1 MSPMIPLTADQ
12 LYSHCE
18 GSTLGFD
25 TTAQLNDS
33 VSTVGQDRLL
43 KALSFGAGIRSKGF
57 NVFVMAPEKSG
68 HQQIVESFLQTRA
81 AGEAVPLDCCYV
93 YNFDKPVA
101 PKLLQLPAG
110 LGQRFARG
118 LERLVDELRSAIPAV
133 FETDEY
139 RSRVSDL
146 NQSLAERQA
155 AAIMEVKEEAKKE
168 GIVLLH
174 TPTGYTLAPRKGSE
188 VLDSKAFLALPEE
201 ERRQMQQ
208 AIGRIESQLQAV
220 LQEFTLWRKDTQEQ
234 LQHLNEEMVVFA
246 AGNAIDE
253 LRSEYWDN
261 NAICS
266 HIESIQQDLS
276 RHVNVFLGHMN
287 EGSLPESLLARYQLN
302 LLVDNS
308 ETQGA
313 PIIHE
318 DLPNLG
324 RTLGRVEH
332 HVVQGALVSDF
343 TLIRAGALHRANGGY
358 LVLNL
363 RKLISQPMVWE
374 ALKRALF
381 ASEIRIES
389 IERFYSLA
397 STVSLEPEPV
407 PLNVKVILIGSRYLY
422 YLMGQWDPDFNK
434 LFKVQADYA
443 DEIPVTEENLSF
455 YASFIAGIARRH
467 ELRPL
472 TADAV
477 ARVIEY
483 SSRLAQDQTYL
494 SAQGES
500 LSDLLLEANY
510 WAEQEQQSVIEVDAV
525 QTAIDESK
533 LRASRIHERMTES
546 ILTGKSLIDTEGE
559 VVGQVNGLTVYDLG
573 NYRFGRPARITAT
586 ARLGRGLVID
596 IEREAKLGG
605 AVHSKSVLILSNL
618 LGSRYAGESNLPI
631 VASITFEQSYGHI
644 EGDSASVAEA
654 CALLSAIA
662 KVPLKQCYAVTG
674 SINQLG
680 QVQPIGGV
688 NEKIEGFFEICRS
701 RGFAKE
707 QGVLIPASNL
717 VNLMLNSDVRKAVE
731 RKEFS
736 IYAIETLDHA
746 LALLSGLPA
755 GELDSEGVYTEG
767 SFSRLVQERLKYLNK
782 VQHEQSR
789 DKSKA
794 DDGKNLDSE
803 AEEGPA

>member
-1 MSPMIPLTADQ
+1 MFPLKPLSADQ
-12 LYSHCE
+12 LYRHCD
-18 GSTLGFD
+18 GGALGFV
-25 TTAQLNDS
+25 TTDELLDS
-33 VSTVGQDRLL
+33 VSAVGQDRML
-43 KALSFGAGIRSKGF
+43 KALSFGAGIRSEGF
-57 NVFVMAPEKSG
+57 NIFVMAPEDSG
-68 HQQIVESFLQTRA
+68 HRQIVECFLQTRA
-81 AGEAVPLDCCYV
+81 ATETVPPDCCYV
-93 YNFDKPVA
+93 YNFDQPVR
-101 PKLLQLPAG
+101 PKLLLLPPG
-110 LGQRFARG
+110 LGCRFARS

-155 AAIMEVKEEAKKE
+155 AAIMEVKKAAKNE

-174 TPTGYTLAPRKGSE
+174 TPTGYTLAPLKGTD
-188 VLDSKAFLALPEE
+188 VLDSQAFLALPED
-201 ERRQMQQ
+201 ERKQMQE
-208 AIGRIESQLQAV
+208 AIGRIEVQLQAV

-253 LRSEYWDN
+253 LRSEFWEN
-261 NAICS
+261 NTICS

-287 EGSLPESLLARYQLN
+287 EGSLPETLLARYQLN

-358 LVLNL
+358 LILDL
-363 RKLISQPMVWE
+363 RKLITQPMVWE

-407 PLNVKVILIGSRYLY
+407 PLSVKVILTGSRYLY
-422 YLMGQWDPDFNK
+422 YLMGGWDPDFHK
-434 LFKVQADYA
+434 LFKVQADYS
-443 DEIPVTEENLSF
+443 DEIPVNDANVSLYSE
-455 YASFIAGIARRH
+455 FIAGIARRH
-467 ELRPL
+467 NLRAL
-472 TADAV
+472 TADSV

-483 SSRLAQDQTYL
+483 SGRLAQDQTYL
-494 SAQGES
+494 SAQGQG
-500 LSDLLLEANY
+500 LADLLLEANY
-510 WAEQEQQSVIEVDAV
+510 WAEQEQKSVIDVDAV
-525 QTAIDESK
+525 QKTIDECK
-533 LRASRIHERMTES
+533 LRASRIHERMIES
-546 ILTGKSLIDTEGE
+546 ILNGQNLIDTDGA
-559 VVGQVNGLTVYDLG
+559 VIGQVNGLTVYDLG

-586 ARLGRGLVID
+586 ARLGRGQVID

-605 AVHSKSVLILSNL
+605 AIHSKAVLLLSNL

-631 VASITFEQSYGHI
+631 LASIAFEQSYGHI

-662 KVPLKQCYAVTG
+662 RVPLKQCYAVTG
-674 SINQLG
+674 SINQIG

-688 NEKIEGFFEICRS
+688 NEKIEGFFEICRA

-707 QGVLIPASNL
+707 QGVLIPATNR
-717 VNLMLNSDVRKAVE
+717 VNLMLSREVRDAVE
-731 RKEFS
+731 RNEFH
-736 IYAIETLDHA
+736 IYAIETLDQA
-746 LALLSGLPA
+746 LELLSGLPA
-755 GELDSEGVYTEG
+755 GEQNDEGVYTKG
-767 SFSRLVQERLKYLNK
+767 SFSRRVQDRLKHLNMI
-782 VQHEQSR
+782 QRDQSR
-789 DKSKA
+789 DKSQT
-794 DDGKNLDSE
+794 DNGKSADSE
-803 AEEGPA
+803 ADEDPA